1 MQKTVKCGV
10 YTYDKETLLEYADKI
25 LDVLASDRRISSSEF
40 NFVAKVLDKKFGTEN
55 LIDKNRK
62 KR

>member
-10 YTYDKETLLEYADKI
+10 YTYDKETLLEYADLI
-25 LDVLASDRRISSSEF
+25 LDVLATDRRISTSEF

-55 LIDKNRK
+55 LVDR
-62 KR
+62 RVS